1 MVLIVNFSLISVGRP
16 RCTSVSRF
24 CSHVRKTSLNSDAKL
39 KLIFTLLKRVRGI
52 IIFIYL
58 KSVNK
63 HMRRDHKYP
72 KKNRTHKPYKKSRRN
87 SHNRKT
93 FKSSNQKFNF
103 SKIFNLKLVYVV
115 ELPLVLLSLF
125 ILISS
130 LFSFGLFIFPIF
142 AIAIAGG
149 IIRWITPSA
158 QGFMF
163 VYHTLALSGGF
174 LLFIII
180 MLYQMLSPLFQM
192 F

>member
-1 MVLIVNFSLISVGRP
+1 
-16 RCTSVSRF
+16 
-24 CSHVRKTSLNSDAKL
+24 
-39 KLIFTLLKRVRGI
+39 
-52 IIFIYL
+52 
-58 KSVNK
+58 
-63 HMRRDHKYP
+63 MRRDHKYP